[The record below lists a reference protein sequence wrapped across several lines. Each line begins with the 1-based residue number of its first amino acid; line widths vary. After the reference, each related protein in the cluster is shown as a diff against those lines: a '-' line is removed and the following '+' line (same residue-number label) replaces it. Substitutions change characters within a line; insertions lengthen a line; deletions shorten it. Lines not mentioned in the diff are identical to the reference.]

1 MPVSPF
7 GRSASTNGWR
17 RKGATPAALVIA
29 AAMMT
34 IALPAAAQDDDAPA
48 LTFPEGW
55 EVRFDHDGANP
66 DDLYLVA
73 MPPGLHV
80 TTGPA
85 TIAYHPDSIATGDFA
100 IESTTFLFDP
110 QGRREAFGFFIGGSD
125 LQGPDQRY
133 TYFLLREGG
142 EFLVKT
148 RSGME
153 TSVVQDWTPHPAIV
167 SFATRPEDAGTAEN
181 VLGLQ
186 VSGDQLRFSVNGEEV
201 WTGSRDGL
209 ATDGVFGLRVNHGL
223 NLHVTTIMAHP
234 MPADGGIVIDDVV
247 VTCLSCPEPK
257 SLSERLRD
265 FLEALKLEREQQ
277 MTTRPGEEG
286 HPPRPGEEGRPP
298 RG

>member
-1 MPVSPF
+1 MPVSTLRLTASP
-7 GRSASTNGWR
+7 GRWGR
-17 RKGATPAALVIA
+17 RGATPVALMIA
-29 AAMMT
+29 AAMT
-34 IALPAAAQDDDAPA
+34 AIAAPAIAQDDDAPA

-73 MPPGLHV
+73 MPPGIHV

-148 RSGME
+148 RSGSE
-153 TSVVQDWTPHPAIV
+153 TSVVQDWTAHPAIV
-167 SFATRPEDAGTAEN
+167 SFATKPEDAGTAEN

-186 VSGDQLRFSVNGEEV
+186 VSGGELRLSVNGEEV
-201 WTGSRDGL
+201 WTGSRDGV
-209 ATDGVFGLRVNHGL
+209 ATEGIFGLRVNHGL
-223 NLHVTTIMAHP
+223 NLHVTTIMAQP
-234 MPADGGIVIDDVV
+234 MPADGGIAIDDI
-247 VTCLSCPEPK
+247 LGD
-257 SLSERLRD
+257 LSE
-265 FLEALKLEREQQ
+265 
-277 MTTRPGEEG
+277 MP
-286 HPPRPGEEGRPP
+286 
-298 RG
+298 

>member
-1 MPVSPF
+1 MPVLTFTTSGPI
-7 GRSASTNGWR
+7 
-17 RKGATPAALVIA
+17 ALVIA
-29 AAMMT
+29 VAMAA
-34 IALPAAAQDDDAPA
+34 IAAPATAQDDDAPA

-73 MPPGLHV
+73 MPPGIHV

-85 TIAYHPDSIATGDFA
+85 TIAYHPDSVATGDFT

-148 RSGME
+148 RSGSEM
-153 TSVVQDWTPHPAIV
+153 SVVQDWTAHPAIV
-167 SFATRPEDAGTAEN
+167 SFATRPEDAGTARN

-186 VSGDQLRFSVNGEEV
+186 VSGDEMRFSVNGEEV
-201 WTGSRDGL
+201 WSGSRDGL

-234 MPADGGIVIDDVV
+234 VAADGSFVELDEIV
-247 VTCLSCPEPK
+247 VTGCTNCPAAQ
-257 SLSERLRD
+257 SLSDRLRA
-265 FLEALKLEREQQ
+265 FLDRLKMEHEEQ
-277 MTTRPGEEG
+277 MAAKPEKEG
-286 HPPRPGEEGRPP
+286 HPPHR
-298 RG
+298 

>member
-1 MPVSPF
+1 MPVSTF
-7 GRSASTNGWR
+7 RLTGRIAL
-17 RKGATPAALVIA
+17 ATAVAMTAVAMTAIA
-29 AAMMT
+29 A
-34 IALPAAAQDDDAPA
+34 PATAQDDDAPA

-55 EVRFDHDGANP
+55 QVRFDHDGANR

-73 MPPGLHV
+73 MPPGIHV

-85 TIAYHPDSIATGDFA
+85 TIAYHPDSVATGDFT

-148 RSGME
+148 RSGSEM
-153 TSVVQDWTPHPAIV
+153 SVVQDWTPHPAIV
-167 SFATRPEDAGTAEN
+167 SFATRPEDAGTARN

-186 VSGDQLRFSVNGEEV
+186 VSGGELHFSVNGEEV
-201 WTGSRDGL
+201 WSGSRDGL
-209 ATDGVFGLRVNHGL
+209 ATEGIFGLRVNHGL

-234 MPADGGIVIDDVV
+234 VSAGVGLV
-247 VTCLSCPEPK
+247 E
-257 SLSERLRD
+257 
-265 FLEALKLEREQQ
+265 
-277 MTTRPGEEG
+277 PGEEG
-286 HPPRPGEEGRPP
+286 YPPRR
-298 RG
+298 